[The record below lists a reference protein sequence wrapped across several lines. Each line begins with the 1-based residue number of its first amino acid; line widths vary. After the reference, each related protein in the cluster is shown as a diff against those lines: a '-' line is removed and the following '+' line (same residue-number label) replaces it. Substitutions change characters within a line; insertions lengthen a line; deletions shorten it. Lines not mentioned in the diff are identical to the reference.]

1 MFPFIIYS
9 FHVIGFTFKIQLCRK
24 VTGIKSTARFKLISE
39 TIKGEIHLQ
48 HTCFYCWN
56 ETQEK
61 QTHLVTFHVSNQE
74 REEKLC
80 HECYQEWLLGI
91 KG

>member
-1 MFPFIIYS
+1 M
-9 FHVIGFTFKIQLCRK
+9 
-24 VTGIKSTARFKLISE
+24 
-39 TIKGEIHLQ
+39 Q